1 MALIRK
7 KQEESTE
14 TMKRGGESLH
24 LQTLANRV
32 LLSGRMTEKSFV
44 QNALG
49 QYVFSVAK
57 NATKTEVRQA
67 VEAAYGVRVEKVR
80 MSRLPG
86 KKKGFGRNAGTTS
99 VVKKAIVSVPKGTE
113 LQLFKGI

>member
-1 MALIRK
+1 MALIK
-7 KQEESTE
+7 KKKEESTVA
-14 TMKRGGESLH
+14 TKRGAESLPM
-24 LQTLANRV
+24 QTLANRV

-49 QYVFSVAK
+49 QFVFSVVRT
-57 NATKTEVRQA
+57 ATKSEVRMA

-99 VVKKAIVSVPKGTE
+99 SVKKAIVSVPKGTE